1 MNNFVDDLKDW
12 FRDFVKALIFFLLL
26 QTYVAQGFVIE
37 GACMEPE
44 LHSHEKILVN
54 KMVYHLKE
62 PEIGEVVVFTY
73 PYQPDKDF
81 IKRVVGVPGDEIA
94 IKDGYL
100 YRNGKKMNESFVK
113 EDTIYIIQGK
123 FDEKSNNEN
132 NICNIKNI
140 NINNNDNNNSS
151 RRDINLNFK
160 HLKSKELQL
169 NNEKINTNKNL
180 SIQLSNRSNRSN
192 NNKEKLNF
200 INLKRGIAQKNKIK
214 LDIYSENNIP

>member
-113 EDTIYIIQGK
+113 EYVFGNYGPLKIPEGK
-123 FDEKSNNEN
+123 L
-132 NICNIKNI
+132 CVMG
-140 NINNNDNNNSS
+140 DNRNNSHDS
-151 RRDINLNFK
+151 RAWGLLDRKLVKGRADIKFWPV
-160 HLKSKELQL
+160 KE
-169 NNEKINTNKNL
+169 I
-180 SIQLSNRSNRSN
+180 
-192 NNKEKLNF
+192 
-200 INLKRGIAQKNKIK
+200 GM
-214 LDIYSENNIP
+214 IPVRKD